1 MEEMIMRK
9 AGLPLRIAAVI
20 SLVFA
25 VGHTLGG
32 LKGWSPLGD
41 TDVLTAMRTFHF
53 DVEGV
58 NRSYYQFYRGFGFL
72 LTVYL
77 VLQAVLLWQL
87 ASLARANRLLAKPLV
102 WSFFVSSF
110 PIGALT
116 WIFLFPTP
124 VYFDAVLTTCLGWAA
139 TAVVR
144 E

>member
-1 MEEMIMRK
+1 MMLRK
-9 AGLPLRIAAVI
+9 AGLPLRIASVI

-32 LKGWSPLGD
+32 FKGWSPVGD
-41 TDVLTAMRTFHF
+41 NDVLTAMRTFHF

-58 NRSYYQFYRGFGFL
+58 NRSYYQLYRGFGFL

-87 ASLARANRLLAKPLV
+87 ASLARANRLLARPLV

-124 VYFDAVLTTCLGWAA
+124 VYFDAVLTACLGWAA

>member
-1 MEEMIMRK
+1 MLRK
-9 AGLPLRIAAVI
+9 SGLPLQIASVI

-25 VGHTLGG
+25 VAHTLGG
-32 LKGWSPLGD
+32 LKGWSPLGE

-72 LTVYL
+72 LSVFL

-87 ASLARANRLLAKPLV
+87 ASLARANRLLARPLV

-110 PIGALT
+110 PIGVLT
-116 WIFLFPTP
+116 WLFLFPTP
-124 VYFDAVLTTCLGWAA
+124 VYFDAALTACLGWAA
-139 TAVVR
+139 TAVFR